1 MELKC
6 CLILQTKIKK
16 DKMNYIYDS
25 FLSPLEQS
33 DKTIKI
39 YRWYIEIVSTISIK
53 SNIVL
58 SNLLNTLTNGRVIIL
73 DFYDNITANL
83 ALVRLQDQISTIL
96 NGTVII
102 IPVIDTSSYYTSDTF
117 FKYLIIN

>member
-1 MELKC
+1 MVYW
-6 CLILQTKIKK
+6 
-16 DKMNYIYDS
+16 NIY
-25 FLSPLEQS
+25 QS
-33 DKTIKI
+33 
-39 YRWYIEIVSTISIK
+39 ISIK

-58 SNLLNTLTNGRVIIL
+58 SNLLNITLTNGRVIL

-102 IPVIDTSSYYTSDTF
+102 IPVIDTSSYYTSDAF
-117 FKYLIIN
+117 FKYLIINW